1 METEDSRPTF
11 KMSLKNVQAYP
22 FVHRYLPFERYLI
35 RPPAFLVVR
44 ILHKTSVTPNQ
55 LTFASFFVGLAAGL
69 AYLGATRAWFAAA
82 GVLVML
88 SSILDCA
95 DGQLARVKNMSSR
108 YGAHLDLFLD
118 RVTDFVA
125 IAGMVFGWYRGTRGT
140 FLLAYGLLTCAAYF
154 VEVTL
159 YYLTNAYLEVKKT
172 GEAAEG
178 RGVIITLF
186 FVTSLAGRLDWLI
199 YIFSAYAF
207 SNVVIK
213 TVRFLRIGRD
223 QASARRP

>member
-1 METEDSRPTF
+1 MPTESSQPTF
-11 KMSLKNVQAYP
+11 KMSLKDVQAYP
-22 FVHRYLPFERYLI
+22 FIHKYLPFERYLI

-44 ILHKTSVTPNQ
+44 VLHRTSVTPNQ
-55 LTFASFFVGLAAGL
+55 LTLASFFVGVAAGA

-82 GVLVML
+82 GVLAML

-125 IAGMVFGWYRGTRGT
+125 IAGMVFGWYRFTRGT
-140 FLLAYGLLTCAAYF
+140 FLLAYGLMACAAYF

-172 GEAAEG
+172 GQAAEG
-178 RGVIITLF
+178 RGVVITLF
-186 FVTSLAGRLDWLI
+186 FATSLAGRLDWLI

-213 TVRFLRIGRD
+213 IVRFLGLGRG
-223 QASARRP
+223 QASTRLP